1 MSPILEFIESL
12 IDLDEVCLNFCFNS
26 ILIETVDIYRNPNL
40 HIIATTDS
48 TQMEALRNKLKE
60 LNQEHIFQQ
69 IPELSESHPIF
80 QQLTKIDLA
89 ASLRNFES
97 AKAQVSS
104 AIDTRSISPVGNV
117 FNWLGADINTKK
129 NMQNIGK
136 ACIRD
141 GKAAA
146 VILSGGQ
153 GTRLGFAGPK
163 GMYNMGLV
171 SEKSIFQLHIE
182 RIAKVRILSKSSSGI
197 IPSVPIYI
205 MTSDMNDTIIREYF
219 ISMNHFGYPA
229 SDIFFFEQGL
239 EPCLTIDGKLIL
251 DNPNSLS
258 LAPDG
263 NGGK

>member
-1 MSPILEFIESL
+1 
-12 IDLDEVCLNFCFNS
+12 
-26 ILIETVDIYRNPNL
+26 
-40 HIIATTDS
+40 
-48 TQMEALRNKLKE
+48 MEALRNKLEE
-60 LNQEHIFQQ
+60 LHQEHILQQ
-69 IPELSESHPIF
+69 IPDLSESHPIF
-80 QQLTKIDLA
+80 QQLTKLDLA
-89 ASLRNFES
+89 ASLKNFEV

-104 AIDTRSISPVGNV
+104 TIDTSNISPVDNV

-136 ACIRD
+136 ACIRE

-182 RIAKVRILSKSSSGI
+182 RVSKIRMLAKSSSGTM
-197 IPSVPIYI
+197 PSVPIYI
-205 MTSDMNDTIIREYF
+205 MTSDMNDSIIREYF
-219 ISMNHFGYPA
+219 AGMNFFGYPS

-239 EPCLTIDGKLIL
+239 EPCLTFDGKLII

>member
-1 MSPILEFIESL
+1 V
-12 IDLDEVCLNFCFNS
+12 DEVTEVYHKDCLNSIFCQK
-26 ILIETVDIYRNPNL
+26 VDQFASPNL
-40 HIIATTDS
+40 HSSATIYI
-48 TQMEALRNKLKE
+48 L
-60 LNQEHIFQQ
+60 QQ

-80 QQLTKIDLA
+80 QQLTKLDLA
-89 ASLRNFES
+89 ASLKNFES
-97 AKAQVSS
+97 AKAQVST
-104 AIDTRSISPVGNV
+104 AIDTSSISPVDNV

-163 GMYNMGLV
+163 GMYNMGLI
-171 SEKSIFQLHIE
+171 SGKSIFQLHIE
-182 RIAKVRILSKSSSGI
+182 RIAKVRILSKSSSGVV
-197 IPSVPIYI
+197 PSVPIYI

-219 ISMNHFGYPA
+219 TSMNFFGYPA

-239 EPCLTIDGKLIL
+239 EPCLTFDGKLII
-251 DNPNSLS
+251 DNPSSLS